1 MEVSVKSQSVDEN
14 TITSLLFT
22 RKNAVEKLSQ
32 HALLIIIEGVGNNSH
47 SPFWHGKEYTLQVNL
62 LLWVVEEVHLTVVC

>member
-22 RKNAVEKLSQ
+22 RKNAVQKLSQ
-32 HALLIIIEGVGNNSH
+32 QALLIVTEGVG
-47 SPFWHGKEYTLQVNL
+47 
-62 LLWVVEEVHLTVVC
+62 